1 MKSIHQL
8 KDERARLVAS
18 RTDVTE
24 SLADLNAQK
33 GNMFPKA
40 YAEQRAALAA
50 TDARLNQQI
59 VEVNRKIRDAHQA
72 EHPTWSNGQTRQAA
86 LELEPPAVPVETK
99 EEKRALIEDIRAL
112 RDYYEDLSSDRT
124 RLPSIRVMGAEFT
137 KELSTIIRRHIKP
150 NQH

>member
-1 MKSIHQL
+1 MKTIHQL
-8 KDERARLVAS
+8 KEDRARLVAS

-59 VEVNRKIRDAHQA
+59 VELNRKIRDAHQS
-72 EHPTWSNGQTRQAA
+72 EHPSWSNGQTRQAA
-86 LELEPPAVPVETK
+86 LMPDPPVEQSQAK
-99 EEKRALIEDIRAL
+99 EEKRSLIEDIRAL
-112 RDYYEDLSSDRT
+112 RDYYEDISSDRT
-124 RLPSIRVMGAEFT
+124 RLPSIRVMGGEFT

-150 NQH
+150 